1 MKFIEYQ
8 KMARRT
14 QNTKLTKTDKLYH
27 SLLGM
32 CSEVG
37 EIMLAVNVNERLKE
51 IGDLCWFIAEF
62 CDMME
67 FDMNSLHRGF
77 YSALDVTDGE
87 GIEYLA
93 SGVGIIHG
101 IFQKSLQGHYVDET
115 RIKEELHCLIE
126 QMGRLCKFYGST
138 LEDVM
143 ARNIAKLKK
152 RYPEGFDVEHSVNRG
167 AES

>member
-27 SLLGM
+27 ALLGM

-37 EIMLAVNVNERLKE
+37 EIMLAVNVSERLKE

-67 FDMNSLHRGF
+67 FDMDSLHRGF

-101 IFQKSLQGHYVDET
+101 IFQKLLDGGGGTVNHFAGGNEVGDLETQYVD
-115 RIKEELHCLIE
+115 
-126 QMGRLCKFYGST
+126 FW
-138 LEDVM
+138 
-143 ARNIAKLKK
+143 
-152 RYPEGFDVEHSVNRG
+152 HSFCC
-167 AES
+167 ALFFL